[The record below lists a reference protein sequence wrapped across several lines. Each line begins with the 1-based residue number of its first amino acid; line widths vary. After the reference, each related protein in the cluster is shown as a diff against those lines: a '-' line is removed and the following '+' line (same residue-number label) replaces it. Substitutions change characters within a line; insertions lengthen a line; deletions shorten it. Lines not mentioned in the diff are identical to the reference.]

1 MSRLFHASKLEREC
15 TQWSSTIL
23 FLKEDV
29 IETWD
34 WVLEGWQVST
44 DWALIRYFHGYRYNP
59 EFL

>member
-15 TQWSSTIL
+15 AQWSNKIL

-34 WVLEGWQVST
+34 
-44 DWALIRYFHGYRYNP
+44 
-59 EFL
+59 